1 MSEKNYDSTIM
12 RIAGNIASGLANHPS
27 AMDPF
32 IAVSAAESFAIISVR
47 MARAIVAEVLRT
59 SEPKP

>member
-12 RIAGNIASGLANHPS
+12 RIAGNILSGSL
-27 AMDPF
+27 
-32 IAVSAAESFAIISVR
+32 SVR
-47 MARAIVAEVLRT
+47 NLGNEALHKDYVEQIASDAVRLARAVVAEVLRT